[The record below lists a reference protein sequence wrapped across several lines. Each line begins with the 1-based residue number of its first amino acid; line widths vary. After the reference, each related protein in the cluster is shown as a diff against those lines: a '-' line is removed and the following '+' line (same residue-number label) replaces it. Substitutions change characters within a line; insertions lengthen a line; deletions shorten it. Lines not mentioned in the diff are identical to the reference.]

1 MKQFLLTSIVFI
13 NSALVFS
20 QNTIGLLSYD
30 PTKAQDGYLFLY
42 PQNQGTAFLINNCG
56 EVVHQ
61 WIDDPTGPANG
72 ATLAADGSVF
82 MAKKDYNYTNTWMF
96 GGGAGQKIE
105 HRDWDNNLLWQFQY
119 ADSTKRMHHSFDV
132 LPNGNVVLIAWERR
146 SIDACIAAGKDTSM
160 LISTELWP
168 DHLVEIQPIGL
179 DSGTVVWEWH
189 VWDHLIQD
197 FDNTK
202 PNFGVVSEHP
212 ELINLNYTNDNTDA
226 DWIHFNSVNYNPV
239 LDQLIVSTPTLNEV
253 WIIDH
258 STTTAEAAGHTGGLC
273 GKGGD
278 LIYRWG
284 NPAAYN
290 QGTVADKKLGF
301 QHDVHWT
308 DFELPANHPDKG
320 KLMVFNNNYQ
330 QNVSAA
336 VTFTPV
342 FDTLYHTY
350 LMQNNTYLPT
360 DFDYV
365 YTAPIASDIY
375 CAVVSSAQRLPN
387 GNTLI
392 CSGRKGYTR
401 EVTSLNEIV
410 WEYKTPINNS
420 VPAVQG
426 STIPIGG
433 NFTFRSKKYSSD
445 WPGFVGRNLDP
456 LGYIELN
463 PDTTFCSTILGIGTI
478 DFNGLHIAPNP
489 TNGIVQLSSLPQ
501 DFKGTMFVSNLSGQ
515 VLLQQKITESNVVT
529 LDLSAFQSGTY
540 LINLFNDSGSSSKTR
555 IVKN

>member
-1 MKQFLLTSIVFI
+1 MKIVLLLSVLFIV
-13 NSALVFS
+13 SLLGFS

-30 PTKAQDGYLFLY
+30 PDKAQDGYLLLY

-56 EVVHQ
+56 EVVHK
-61 WIDDPTGPANG
+61 WLDDPTGPANG
-72 ATLAADGSVF
+72 ATLEADGSLF
-82 MAKKDYNYTNTWMF
+82 MAKIDYNYTNPWMF
-96 GGGAGQKIE
+96 GGGGGQKIE

-119 ADSTKRMHHSFDV
+119 ADSNKRMHHSFKV

-146 SIDACIAAGKDTSM
+146 SIDTCIAAGKDTSM
-160 LISTELWP
+160 LASSELWP

-179 DSGTVVWEWH
+179 DSGAVVWEWH
-189 VWDHLIQD
+189 AWDHIIQD
-197 FDNTK
+197 FDPTK
-202 PNFGVVSEHP
+202 SNYGVVADHP
-212 ELINLNYTNDNTDA
+212 ELINLNYTNGNDNA
-226 DWIHFNSVNYNPV
+226 DWIHFNSVDYNPV

-258 STTTAEAAGHTGGLC
+258 STTTAEAAGHTGGVC

-301 QHDVHWT
+301 QHDIHWT
-308 DFELPANHPDKG
+308 DLELPSNHPDRG

-330 QNVSAA
+330 PQVSAA
-336 VTFTPV
+336 ATFQPV
-342 FDTLYHTY
+342 YDTLNHSY
-350 LMQNNTYLPT
+350 LMQNNTYLPA

-365 YTAPIASDIY
+365 YTAPIATDIY

-401 EVTSLNEIV
+401 EVNSLNEIV
-410 WEYKTPINNS
+410 WEYKTPLNNS

-433 NFTFRSKKYSSD
+433 NFTFRTKKYSSD

-456 LGYIELN
+456 LGYIEFS
-463 PDTTFCSTILGIGTI
+463 PDTTFCSTILGIGTLDLSEI
-478 DFNGLHIAPNP
+478 RVSPNP
-489 TNGIVQLSSLPQ
+489 TNGIVQLSGLPSN
-501 DFKGTMFVSNLSGQ
+501 FKGTMIVFSLSGH
-515 VLLQQKITESNVVT
+515 VLVQHAITEINGID
-529 LDLSAFQSGTY
+529 LDLTAFEAGTY
-540 LINLFNDSGSSSKTR
+540 LVKLVDNSGNSFITR